1 MIRIFLAH
9 NPKKLIVT
17 KETERDLRCEY
28 KSFELVATYKAKKGV
43 HAFIRD
49 KMKVYG
55 VPFEDVDVRFFM
67 FWGCTHK
74 LDLVNKSDEYRAEF
88 NRRVSE
94 GRKGVKHSEETKAKM
109 SASMKGKKK
118 NFSAEHIEYLKRNG
132 VEQRRK
138 AANHNTKKW
147 IYDPYT
153 WENKR
158 IKPDDPLPE
167 GWMYGRPNIRQYISN
182 KG

>member
-9 NPKKLIVT
+9 NPKKLVVT
-17 KETERDLRCEY
+17 KETERELRSEY
-28 KSFELVATYKAKKGV
+28 KSFELIATYKAKKGV

-49 KMKVYG
+49 KMKTYG
-55 VPFEDVDVRFFM
+55 VPFENVDVRFFM

-74 LDLVNKSDEYRAEF
+74 LDLVNKSDESRAEF

-118 NFSAEHIEYLKRNG
+118 NFSPEHLEALKRNA
-132 VEQRRK
+132 VLQRRK
-138 AANHNTKKW
+138 TAGHSTMKW

-153 WENKR
+153 HENKR
-158 IKPDDPLPE
+158 IKPGDPLPD
-167 GWMYGRPNIRQYISN
+167 GWMYGRPGIKEWIAS
-182 KG
+182 